1 MDTSHPDEDFVA
13 RLGRP
18 FTAHR
23 LRRLVELFLEG
34 YGGWLPEIGVTAP
47 ARTMST
53 LLLLETGPL
62 GASEIAARLRFS
74 HPLMI
79 NLLASLEKA
88 GFVSLGRDPGDAR
101 RRPASLTAKG
111 RSEVERVKQ
120 AVRILDSAYAEL
132 FAEIGADLE
141 AIATRVEAA
150 CRREPFHHRLRR
162 SADRLLCNEE
172 IQCD

>member
-1 MDTSHPDEDFVA
+1 MDRPVHSNEDFVA

-23 LRRLVELFLEG
+23 LRRLSELFLEG
-34 YGGWLPEIGVTAP
+34 YAGWLPEIGVTAP
-47 ARTMST
+47 ARSLST
-53 LLLLETGPL
+53 LLLLESGPL

-79 NLLASLEKA
+79 NLLASLDKA
-88 GFVSLGRDPGDAR
+88 GFVTLERDSKDAR
-101 RRPASLTAKG
+101 RRPARLTAEGKA
-111 RSEVERVKQ
+111 EVARVKA
-120 AVRILDSAYAEL
+120 AVHILDAAYAEL
-132 FAEIGADLE
+132 FAEVGADLE

-150 CRREPFHHRLRR
+150 CRHDSFNQRLRN
-162 SADRLLCNEE
+162 AAAHLCQEE